1 MPVKNPV
8 ITQTQELRRKK
19 KRTLADRLKS
29 NRPQK
34 LLALA
39 CTLMLFVLVLSDR
52 NMTMT
57 FDEIPVIIRVPDGY
71 AQLGGDTSP
80 MVNVKIYGRA
90 SKLRQVTRDDLGTLS
105 INPPAREGNVQI
117 TLHADMMSMPDGV
130 KVEKFQPEFIG
141 LNLEQIARRS
151 IPLTTDHAFTGELAP
166 GYQLGEIKL
175 NPSEIEITGAKSL
188 VDETTQLYIEPID
201 LTGKAASFTASRWA
215 ILNRAGVKATTTTRV
230 EVSVNIVSKAKQH
243 VVLGVPIE
251 PINLSKAH
259 EFVPPTIDLTL
270 VGDEE
275 ALSKVDTTHL
285 FVTID
290 AAADNTQPTHSRLIE
305 QREIMVPNL
314 PTGVGFDESK
324 IPSILLKVTDDVP
337 IQPPVE
343 QAHGMQNAPADVPP
357 GVVNVPAE

>member
-8 ITQTQELRRKK
+8 ITQTQELRRKR
-19 KRTLADRLKS
+19 KRTLADRLKA
-29 NRPQK
+29 NLPQK
-34 LLALA
+34 AIALVGS
-39 CTLMLFVLVLSDR
+39 LILFVFVLSDR

-57 FDEIPVIIRVPDGY
+57 FDEIPVVIRIPDGY
-71 AQLGGDTSP
+71 AQLGGDTAP

-90 SKLRQVTRDDLGTLS
+90 SKLRQITRDDLGTLS

-130 KVEKFQPEFIG
+130 KVEKFQPEFVG

-175 NPSEIEITGAKSL
+175 NPPEIEITGAKSL

-215 ILNRAGVKATTTTRV
+215 ILNRAGVKATTTTRI

-251 PINLSKAH
+251 PLNLSKAH

-270 VGDEE
+270 IGDDE

-290 AAADNTQPTHSRLIE
+290 AAADNTQSTHSRLIE

-314 PTGVGFDESK
+314 PTGVGFDETK
-324 IPSILLKVTDDVP
+324 IPSILLKVTDNPGKKQVSP
-337 IQPPVE
+337 PPQPPQPE
-343 QAHGMQNAPADVPP
+343 KTDSPA
-357 GVVNVPAE
+357 AL

>member
-8 ITQTQELRRKK
+8 ITQTQELRRKR
-19 KRTLADRLKS
+19 KRTLADRLKA
-29 NRPQK
+29 NLPQK
-34 LLALA
+34 IVALIGS
-39 CTLMLFVLVLSDR
+39 LILFVLVLSDR

-57 FDEIPVIIRVPDGY
+57 FDEIPVTIRIPDGY
-71 AQLGGDTSP
+71 AQLGADTSP

-141 LNLEQIARRS
+141 VNLEQIARRS
-151 IPLTTDHAFTGELAP
+151 VPLTTGLITGELAP

-175 NPSEIEITGAKSL
+175 NPSEIEIIGAKSL
-188 VDETTQLYIEPID
+188 VDETTQLSIEGID
-201 LTGKAASFTASRWA
+201 LTGKTASFTTSRWA
-215 ILNRAGVKATTTTRV
+215 LPTRGVKATTTTKI
-230 EVSVNIVSKAKQH
+230 EVSVNIVSKAKQN

-251 PINLSKAH
+251 PLNLSKTY

-270 VGDEE
+270 IGDEE

-290 AAADNTQPTHSRLIE
+290 AAADNTQATHSRLIE

-314 PTGVGFDESK
+314 PTGVGFDETK
-324 IPSILLKVTDDVP
+324 IPSILLKVTDDSGKKTP
-337 IQPPVE
+337 PPQPPL
-343 QAHGMQNAPADVPP
+343 PP
-357 GVVNVPAE
+357 EKKDPT